1 MVHLEIAA
9 LVTGGFVLTSCIKGD
24 RTFYEMFN
32 LVMLAVSVLGSS
44 PNLSYLSVIKVLL
57 LQTCVLVE
65 EYLHHLAVKVETSP
79 FCSNPAHFIHNS
91 TGEHK
96 TALMLLLW

>member
-1 MVHLEIAA
+1 M
-9 LVTGGFVLTSCIKGD
+9 C
-24 RTFYEMFN
+24 N

-65 EYLHHLAVKVETSP
+65 EYLHHLAAQVETLLFVQTPPTS
-79 FCSNPAHFIHNS
+79 S
-91 TGEHK
+91 TIQRG
-96 TALMLLLW
+96 T

>member
-9 LVTGGFVLTSCIKGD
+9 LVTGEFMLTSCIKGD
-24 RTFYEMFN
+24 RTFYEMCN

-57 LQTCVLVE
+57 LHTCVLVK
-65 EYLHHLAVKVETSP
+65 EYLHHLAAKMETSLVFKP
-79 FCSNPAHFIHNS
+79 RPLHPQFN
-91 TGEHK
+91 GEHK